1 MALKKYEEADIA
13 AIASAI
19 REKTGGDKTYKVS
32 QMDEGVNEVYEAGKK
47 AEHDAFWLNYV
58 NTRAN
63 DFDYMFAGQ
72 RWTNTIFKPPAVTLK
87 PRRAMYMFARSGIT
101 GDLAQIFNDLGF
113 AVDFSNCVYIDDM
126 FNNSAFTRIGVLD
139 FSGAVSSSGRVFINA
154 KVVTIDKIIVSENT
168 KSFHA
173 WFSGCTDLENI
184 TFEGTINKNIDFK
197 DCTKLTKASIE
208 SIMSHLSSTATFTV
222 TLSQTAVN
230 NAFTTDE
237 WQTTINAKPTNV
249 TVSLI

>member
-1 MALKKYEEADIA
+1 MLKKYEETDIA

-19 REKTGGDKTYKVS
+19 RDKTGGDKTYKVS

-47 AEHDAFWLNYV
+47 AEYDAFWLNYV
-58 NTRAN
+58 NERAD

-113 AVDFSNCVYIDDM
+113 AVDFSKCVYIDDI

-139 FSGAVSSSGRVFINA
+139 FSGAVSSANRVFINA
-154 KVVTIDKIIVSENT
+154 MKLVTVDKIIVSENT
-168 KSFHA
+168 KNLTN
-173 WFSGCTDLENI
+173 WFSGCTNLEKI

-197 DCTKLTKASIE
+197 DCTKLTRASID
-208 SIMSHLSSTATFTV
+208 SIYAHLKPDTEFTV
-222 TLSQTAVN
+222 TLSKTAVN
-230 NAFTTDE
+230 NAYATDE
-237 WQTTINAKPTNV
+237 WEELVSRLPYITF
-249 TVSLI
+249 SLI